1 MFLKIMGLF
10 LKESYE
16 ISYQKIQ
23 AFFVNYFKENFLGWM
38 LVSYQGFL
46 TV

>member
-16 ISYQKIQ
+16 NSYQKIQ
-23 AFFVNYFKENFLGWM
+23 DFFVNWFKEIFLGWM
-38 LVSYQGFL
+38 LISYQVFL